1 MDRHNTKSFSW
12 AKLLIN
18 LLTIFSII
26 AIAIVGYHA
35 FTHKIEPT
43 AGTIGFIISVALFI
57 CLRKLNNSRSYKYR
71 SPTFGV
77 TFWIL
82 VGIVLVATFAGVQPL
97 SDYKDKAFTY
107 IGNITP
113 SKPTTEIP
121 ITTNSPQVPKTT
133 LAMTPPPQIL
143 IIPTIPPP
151 VVAITPIPAP
161 VPKLTPVPIPTPIQP
176 AMPALKDPTWNQL
189 LSFLQADNT
198 DALPYVYPTFVC
210 DNFAFTLQANAKK
223 AGWRCAKVT
232 LDMTG
237 YADPYHLGIAPNAG
251 HACNAFQTTDRGL
264 IFIDDT
270 GPIMQYPHP
279 PNNDTIVTVVVG
291 QRYVPQFLF
300 PNGGWSVADNMGTV
314 TGIHINW

>member
-1 MDRHNTKSFSW
+1 MDKSNTKSFSW

-35 FTHKIEPT
+35 FTHKMEPT
-43 AGTIGFIISVALFI
+43 VGTIGFIVSIVLFI

-71 SPTFGV
+71 SPTFGI
-77 TFWIL
+77 TFWSL

-113 SKPTTEIP
+113 SKPTA
-121 ITTNSPQVPKTT
+121 TNSPTTPDIPKTT
-133 LAMTPPPQIL
+133 SVSTGQSQQI
-143 IIPTIPPP
+143 I
-151 VVAITPIPAP
+151 ITPIIPPTPIVLPTAVPAP
-161 VPKLTPVPIPTPIQP
+161 TLKPVPIPSPVQPPIP
-176 AMPALKDPTWNQL
+176 TLKDPTYNQL

-198 DALPYVYPTFVC
+198 DALPYIYPTFVC
-210 DNFAFTLQANAKK
+210 DNFASTLQSNAKK

-237 YADPYHLGIAPNAG
+237 YTDPYKLGIKPNAG

-291 QRYVPQFLF
+291 QRYIPKFLF
-300 PNGGWSVADNMGTV
+300 PNGGWTIPDNMGTV
-314 TGIHINW
+314 TGIRINW